1 MRSQL
6 KIFLIVTMM
15 ILVPLQNLY
24 ADECDDDYQQAKKY
38 LESARAAHDEK
49 DYESAAEYYENAAEY
64 FERIAER
71 GECWCPK
78 ILGAAPSNA
87 QKYYQ
92 KANECRN
99 WTQEVKLYEE
109 YQRAVKICTEGHNY
123 ARQRNFEDAISLFEE
138 AAGIWEQI
146 GKNTDSRYCQ
156 KAISEAAR
164 AREAA
169 DYARQYISSN

>member
-1 MRSQL
+1 MRTQL
-6 KIFLIVTMM
+6 KILLIVTIM
-15 ILVPLQNLY
+15 ILIPFQNLY
-24 ADECDDDYQQAKKY
+24 ADECDDDYQQAKKH
-38 LESARAAHDEK
+38 LESAREAHDEK
-49 DYESAAEYYENAAEY
+49 DYESAAEYYEKAAEY

-78 ILGAAPSNA
+78 ILRAAPSNA

-99 WTQEVKLYEE
+99 WTQEVELYEE
-109 YQRAVKICTEGHNY
+109 YKRAVKICTEGHNY
-123 ARQRNFEDAISLFEE
+123 ARKRNFEDAIPLFEE
-138 AAGIWEQI
+138 AAEIWEQI
-146 GKNTDSRYCQ
+146 GKNTDSQYYQ

-169 DYARQYISSN
+169 DYARQYIE